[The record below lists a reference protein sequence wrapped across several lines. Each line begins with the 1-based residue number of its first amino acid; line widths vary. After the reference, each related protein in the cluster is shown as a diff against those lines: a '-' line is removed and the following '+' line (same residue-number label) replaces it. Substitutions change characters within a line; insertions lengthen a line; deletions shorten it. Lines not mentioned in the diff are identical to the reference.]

1 MVVVGSYKGV
11 DGHAI
16 SVRDERE
23 MASEEGI
30 RRRRTVTYIHLHI
43 SLSLPLQPSA
53 MSKTETDTAPHLS
66 ESMRADEKERSG
78 AADTSAYPQEPTD
91 SVTSPAPLNEFED
104 NTNIP
109 KMSLLRI
116 FFFFFLEFG
125 VMAWGGPVAQIARIK
140 ERLVI
145 KRRWITVNR
154 FNRIYAVYQMLPGP
168 EAAEICMFFGC
179 LVGGRLGGIVA
190 GLGFMLPGY
199 LIMTLL
205 SYIYTIAGLENEYF
219 NASFRALQPVVAA
232 MVLKAVF
239 KIGEHAF
246 ISNKTKKFNHVL
258 FVLAILGALQ
268 SALRINYFITL
279 GVFGIFYNLWAH
291 GWKWCAGFVMLLNYV
306 GYAIYVVFKGVPS
319 PTALA
324 LGIAKVPDMPHL
336 LALGL
341 VAGSLSFG
349 GAYTAIP
356 FVQAEAVILGGW
368 LSNQVFLD
376 GIALGNIIPAPLV
389 IFATFVG
396 FQGGNVYGGLGQAFA
411 GSALMTLGMF
421 LPCFLFT
428 IAGHS
433 ILERICKNETMAYFF
448 DGITGSVVGIIAITA
463 LDILKASVIHL
474 PKPGAVLDSAG
485 LITLAAQNTISAIIF
500 VLTFSVLN
508 SVRHQYL
515 SILLVVVAAI
525 AGQFLFV

>member
-1 MVVVGSYKGV
+1 
-11 DGHAI
+11 
-16 SVRDERE
+16 
-23 MASEEGI
+23 
-30 RRRRTVTYIHLHI
+30 
-43 SLSLPLQPSA
+43 
-53 MSKTETDTAPHLS
+53 MSKVEDNTTTHLFDNGLVDTTTEKIGTTDSNSSGTVIDLSPNKELEDTA
-66 ESMRADEKERSG
+66 D
-78 AADTSAYPQEPTD
+78 
-91 SVTSPAPLNEFED
+91 SPAPLNEFED

-109 KMSLLRI
+109 KMNLLQI
-116 FFFFFLEFG
+116 FVFFFLEFG
-125 VMAWGGPVAQIARIK
+125 LMAWGGPVAQIARIK

-145 KRRWITVNR
+145 KRRWITVGR
-154 FNRIYAVYQMLPGP
+154 FNRVYAVYQMLPGP

-190 GLGFMLPGY
+190 GLGFIVPGF
-199 LIMTLL
+199 LAMVLL
-205 SYIYTIAGLENEYF
+205 SYLYTIAGLDNEYF

-246 ISNKTKKFNHVL
+246 ISSKTKKFNNVL
-258 FVLAILGALQ
+258 FFLAILGALQ

-279 GVFGIFYNLWAH
+279 GVFGIFYNLWSR
-291 GWKWCAGFVMLLNYV
+291 GWKWAAGVIMLLNYV

-319 PTALA
+319 PTSLA
-324 LGIAKVPDMPHL
+324 LGIATVPDMPHL

-368 LSNQVFLD
+368 LTNRVFLD

-396 FQGGNVYGGLGQAFA
+396 FQGGNTYGGLGYAFS
-411 GSALMTLGMF
+411 GSVLMTLGMF

-433 ILERICKNETMAYFF
+433 VLERICKNETMASFF

-474 PKPGAVLDSAG
+474 PKPGEVLDSAS
-485 LITLAAQNTISAIIF
+485 LITLAARNTISAVIF
-500 VLTFSVLN
+500 ILTFSILN
-508 SVRHQYL
+508 SVKHQYL
-515 SILLVVVAAI
+515 SILLIVVAAI

>member
-1 MVVVGSYKGV
+1 
-11 DGHAI
+11 
-16 SVRDERE
+16 
-23 MASEEGI
+23 
-30 RRRRTVTYIHLHI
+30 
-43 SLSLPLQPSA
+43 
-53 MSKTETDTAPHLS
+53 MSKAETDCTPHTSNNELV
-66 ESMRADEKERSG
+66 EVEDEKNDS
-78 AADTSAYPQEPTD
+78 ADTSLSPTTIDLSPKQESATIID
-91 SVTSPAPLNEFED
+91 SPAPINEFED
-104 NTNIP
+104 NTNLP
-109 KMSLLRI
+109 KMSLVQI
-116 FFFFFLEFG
+116 FIFFFLEFG
-125 VMAWGGPVAQIARIK
+125 LMAWGGPVAQIARIK
-140 ERLVI
+140 ERLVV
-145 KRRWITVNR
+145 KRRWITAAR
-154 FNRIYAVYQMLPGP
+154 FNRVYAVYQMLPGP

-190 GLGFMLPGY
+190 GLGFIVPGF
-199 LIMTLL
+199 LAMVLL
-205 SYIYTIAGLENEYF
+205 SYLYTIAGLENVYF

-246 ISNKTKKFNHVL
+246 VSNKTKRFNKAL
-258 FVLAILGALQ
+258 FFLAILGALQ

-279 GVFGIFYNLWAH
+279 GVFGIVYNFWAH
-291 GWKWCAGFVMLLNYV
+291 GWRWAAGGVMLLNYA
-306 GYAIYVVFKGVPS
+306 GYAVYVVFKGVPS

-324 LGIAKVPDMPHL
+324 LGIATVPDMPHL

-349 GAYTAIP
+349 GAYTSIP

-368 LSNQVFLD
+368 LANQTFLD

-396 FQGGNVYGGLGQAFA
+396 FQGGNTYGGLGYAFS
-411 GSALMTLGMF
+411 GSVLMTLGMF

-433 ILERICKNETMAYFF
+433 VLERICKNETMAFFF

-463 LDILKASVIHL
+463 LDILKASIIHL
-474 PKPGAVLDSAG
+474 PKPGVSLDSSA
-485 LITLAAQNTISAIIF
+485 LITLAARNTISAIIF
-500 VLTFSVLN
+500 VLSFSALN
-508 SVRHQYL
+508 SVKNQYL